1 MDEWCRDNE
10 VIFMKSIQFPEM
22 FTRTVTNTVSDYDAT
37 LQNLK
42 MLLWSEKGELFGD
55 PYFGTGLKR
64 YFYDQNDVVLIDILI
79 DDIYTA
85 ITLFMPQIKVN
96 RNDIQLFRSGKGQ
109 VTAKIKA
116 LNQADFS
123 TDMYNIV
130 LLEAEV

>member
-1 MDEWCRDNE
+1 MKFG
-10 VIFMKSIQFPEM
+10 VIIMRSIKFPEM

-55 PYFGTGLKR
+55 PYYGTSLKK
-64 YFYDQNDVVLIDILI
+64 YLYDQNDTVLVDILV

-96 RNDIQLFRSGKGQ
+96 RADIQLVRSGKGQ
-109 VTAKIKA
+109 VTAKITA

-123 TDMYNIV
+123 TDLYNIV

>member
-1 MDEWCRDNE
+1 
-10 VIFMKSIQFPEM
+10 MKSIQFPEM

-55 PYFGTGLKR
+55 PYYGTSLKK
-64 YFYDQNDVVLIDILI
+64 YLYDQNDTVLVDILI

-96 RNDIQLFRSGKGQ
+96 RADIQLVRSGKGQ
-109 VTAKIKA
+109 VTAKITA

-123 TDMYNIV
+123 TDLYNIV

>member
-1 MDEWCRDNE
+1 
-10 VIFMKSIQFPEM
+10 MKSIQFPEM

-55 PYFGTGLKR
+55 PYYGTSLKR
-64 YFYDQNDVVLIDILI
+64 YLYDQNDTVLIDILI

-96 RNDIQLFRSGKGQ
+96 RDDIQLVRSGKGQ
-109 VTAKIKA
+109 VTAKITA

-123 TDMYNIV
+123 TDLYNIV

>member
-1 MDEWCRDNE
+1 
-10 VIFMKSIQFPEM
+10 MKSIKFPEM

-55 PYFGTGLKR
+55 PYFGTGIKKYL
-64 YFYDQNDVVLIDILI
+64 YDQNDVILIDILI

-85 ITLFMPQIKVN
+85 ITLFMPQIRVDRK
-96 RNDIQLFRSGKGQ
+96 DIQLFRSNKGQ

-116 LNQADFS
+116 LNKADFS

-130 LLEAEV
+130 LLEAEA